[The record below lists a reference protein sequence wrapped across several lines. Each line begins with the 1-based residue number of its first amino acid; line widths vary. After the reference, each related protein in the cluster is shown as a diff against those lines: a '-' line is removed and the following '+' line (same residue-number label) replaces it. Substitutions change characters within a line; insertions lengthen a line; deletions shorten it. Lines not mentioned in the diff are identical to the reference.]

1 MIGDDQEARIPV
13 LHNEVPKGR
22 KVRVGEHI
30 RHKYRLSQVS
40 RSATRPD
47 MRANA
52 HTVRGDS
59 ILIGQCWS
67 RGVSQVLTVL
77 IKKENR
83 AQRSW
88 SVSLNQESDTRQ
100 DIVERRPDEDHLER
114 VEHRFAGESVRVD
127 GRGCR
132 CLILDRG

>member
-1 MIGDDQEARIPV
+1 
-13 LHNEVPKGR
+13 
-22 KVRVGEHI
+22 
-30 RHKYRLSQVS
+30 
-40 RSATRPD
+40 

-83 AQRSW
+83 AQRSR

-114 VEHRFAGESVRVD
+114 VEHSLAGESVRVD
-127 GRGCR
+127 GRRYG
-132 CLILDRG
+132 LIRESRGRSGVCHKKTGRLALRNQYRTKVMVA